1 MHDRNLY
8 DQGVGS
14 MQLEPAACL
23 IATAI
28 LTGAVA
34 NSVSGMGFGLVCAP
48 LLALVMDPR
57 QAAALTILLS
67 FPSGAA
73 VLWRERRS
81 VRLAD
86 AAIIL
91 IPGVVTTPL
100 WALALANL
108 NQTTLTRAAGATV
121 ILSVAMLAFGF
132 RSRRM
137 TGTTGALVAGATSS
151 AMTVLAAVGAPPVA
165 LYAMNADWETSRV
178 RGTFQMI
185 FLPLNAVALVALGI
199 PRWQPT
205 IYVPA
210 LVGLGVGLVVG
221 ACTARFVSPGV
232 ARNVTLSLAAIS
244 ASTLLF
250 GL

>member
-1 MHDRNLY
+1 MEL
-8 DQGVGS
+8 G
-14 MQLEPAACL
+14 PAACL
-23 IATAI
+23 IAFAM
-28 LTGAVA
+28 LAGAVA

-67 FPSGAA
+67 SPSGAS

-91 IPGVVTTPL
+91 VPGALTTPL
-100 WALALANL
+100 WAFALAHV

-121 ILSVAMLAFGF
+121 MVSVAMLAFGL
-132 RSRRM
+132 RSQRM
-137 TGTTGALVAGATSS
+137 TGRIGAVVAGATSS

-165 LYAMNADWETSRV
+165 LYATNADWEASRV
-178 RGTFQMI
+178 RGTLQTV

-199 PRWQPT
+199 PRWQVT
-205 IYVPA
+205 VYLPA
-210 LVGLGVGLVVG
+210 LVGLSAGMVIG
-221 ACTARFVSPGV
+221 ACTARFVSPRV
-232 ARNVTLSLAAIS
+232 ARHVTLSLAAIS
-244 ASTLLF
+244 ALTLLF
-250 GL
+250 VS